1 MSELI
6 LRQPDLVTV
15 TWEPDIPAIVIKWET
30 LYREDTGVRDALEAC
45 FDYVRKNAV
54 ANWIADTSEARA
66 GLSDA
71 DAKWAEESFNK
82 TIASL
87 GLQEFI
93 LVNTLSPGGESSGI
107 EEWLAA
113 ARKEI
118 GDALRMRLAA
128 SMTEARALLSEG
140 PHS

>member
-6 LRQPDLVTV
+6 LREPDLVTV
-15 TWEPDIPAIVIKWET
+15 TWEEDIQAIVIKWDT
-30 LYREDTGVRDALEAC
+30 LYREDTGVRDALDAC

-54 ANWIADTSEARA
+54 ANWIADTSEAEA

-71 DAKWAEESFNK
+71 DAKWSEQRFNK

-93 LVNTLSPGGESSGI
+93 LVTTPSPGGEASGI
-107 EEWLAA
+107 EEWLAG

-118 GDALRMRLAA
+118 GDTLRMRLAA
-128 SMTEARALLSEG
+128 SMTEARALLREET
-140 PHS
+140 